1 MEQRTRSGG
10 SVNAAHKQ
18 VPGHTSDIPAIARTR
33 TCRAKAS
40 LRTSNCTAPRPIVTA
55 TVFGRGK
62 QEEEDS
68 GLGSLSSGAGLSPG
82 GAEPLTRG
90 LPAGYSSSSPAHQR
104 RPPSERPSETP
115 LLIVFMVLALVAV
128 GGLLVKLE
136 NDDAG
141 KKVASGSAGAVSVA
155 AGAKLVTDKNSYLQ
169 PTRLA
174 AELRDI
180 DRRVGGTARIVDL
193 RLAGDSFSA
202 SYANRDDNRVTL
214 TKTSSF
220 TSRSTIPIAVTS
232 VVPSSQIDP
241 QVPLRLVNAVHE
253 RTGAR
258 PQDID
263 YLVFSAAFAKL
274 GSAWSIFLNKGPA
287 SQRQFVAD
295 VNGHHLRRPG
305 ER

>member
-1 MEQRTRSGG
+1 
-10 SVNAAHKQ
+10 
-18 VPGHTSDIPAIARTR
+18 
-33 TCRAKAS
+33 
-40 LRTSNCTAPRPIVTA
+40 
-55 TVFGRGK
+55 
-62 QEEEDS
+62 
-68 GLGSLSSGAGLSPG
+68 
-82 GAEPLTRG
+82 
-90 LPAGYSSSSPAHQR
+90 
-104 RPPSERPSETP
+104 
-115 LLIVFMVLALVAV
+115 MVLALVAV

-141 KKVASGSAGAVSVA
+141 KRVASGSSGAVSA
-155 AGAKLVTDKNSYLQ
+155 PSGSKLVTDKNSYLQ
-169 PTRLA
+169 PARFA

-214 TKTSSF
+214 TRTSSF

-232 VVPSSQIDP
+232 VVPSSRINP
-241 QVPLRLVNAVHE
+241 QVPLRLVNAVRE

-295 VNGHHLRRPG
+295 VNGRHLRRPG